1 MRVEFS
7 PEAKAEFEDSERFY
21 ERQVAGSGTRFR
33 AEIQQALV
41 RLRNWPLACPVERGD
56 IRRYI
61 LSRFPY
67 KLLYSVEPTGIY
79 IIAVAHAHR
88 APDYWIERVRP

>member
-7 PEAKAEFEDSERFY
+7 PEAKAEFEEGERFY
-21 ERQVAGSGTRFR
+21 ERQVPGLGARFR
-33 AEIQQALV
+33 EEVKQALV
-41 RLRNWPLACPVERGD
+41 RLRTWPLACPVERGD

-67 KLLYSVEPTGIY
+67 KLLNSVESDRIY
-79 IIAVAHAHR
+79 IIAAAHSHR
-88 APDYWIERVRP
+88 APDYWIERISP